1 MGDTVVGEEE
11 ADATD
16 ADVDAAAA
24 AAAAAAARVI
34 RRNTGEPFSSTTA
47 PSLLRRCRG
56 PT

>member
-16 ADVDAAAA
+16 ADVDAAA

-47 PSLLRRCRG
+47 PSLLRWCRG

>member
-16 ADVDAAAA
+16 ADVDAAA